1 MAKVAAMEEKLED
14 GTFVSSDEEMDIE
27 EEPDYSEVSSPEP
40 ILASG
45 TESAPE
51 ANLSESDLSSDDEEP
66 QVIK

>member
-1 MAKVAAMEEKLED
+1 MAKVAAMEDKLED
-14 GTFVSSDEEMDIE
+14 GTFEENDIE

-40 ILASG
+40 SLASG

-51 ANLSESDLSSDDEEP
+51 ADLSESDLSSDDEEP

>member
-14 GTFVSSDEEMDIE
+14 KTFASSDEEMDIE

-40 ILASG
+40 SLASG

-51 ANLSESDLSSDDEEP
+51 ADLSE
-66 QVIK
+66 